1 MAFDARRLLADRVQA
16 KVARGVHEVNRLAK
30 QLEKS
35 GQKVVRLVQGEPDFD
50 TPIHIK
56 KAAEEALAKGMTHY
70 SPVEGLDEVR
80 RAVAEKV
87 QKDLR
92 VNYHPE
98 QEILITEGGTL
109 GLFISIMALINP
121 GDEVLVPEITFGPYL
136 NILGIAQGKPI
147 FIPVKREG
155 EKFSI
160 HWQEVPKLMTPKT
173 KVLILNDPQ
182 NPLGCVMS
190 KQELAMLGE
199 IVLQNDLMV
208 ISDEVYEKL
217 VFDGLPHIS
226 IASLSEDLRERTI
239 IVNSFSKTYAMTG
252 WRIGYNAANPEL
264 TKAMSRIYQGSA
276 RCAAPFTQMA
286 VLAAIRGPQDCVEEM
301 RQEYDERRKTLYNG
315 LKEIEGMITPYPQGA
330 FYIFS
335 DVRAL
340 GMNSWD
346 LTLHILQEGHVVV
359 SPGSYYGP
367 GGEGYLRFSYATP
380 KEDILI
386 GIEGIKKAIKKLKG
400 CSKPRF

>member
-1 MAFDARRLLADRVQA
+1 MELNAKRLLAERIQG
-16 KVARGVHEVNRLAK
+16 KVAKGVHDVNRMAK
-30 QLEKS
+30 QLQRS
-35 GQKVVRLVQGEPDFD
+35 GKKVVRLVQGEPDFD
-50 TPIHIK
+50 TPGHIK

-80 RAVAEKV
+80 QAVSEKIK
-87 QKDLR
+87 KDLG
-92 VNYHPE
+92 VNYDPD

-109 GLFISIMALINP
+109 GLFIALMALINP
-121 GDEVLVPEITFGPYL
+121 GDEVLLPEITFGPYL
-136 NILGIAQGKPI
+136 NMLSIVQGRPI
-147 FIPVKREG
+147 FIPVEQKG
-155 EKFSI
+155 DKFCI
-160 HWQEVPKLMTPKT
+160 HWEKIRRLVTPKT
-173 KVLILNDPQ
+173 KALILNDPQ
-182 NPLGCVMS
+182 NPLGTVMRE
-190 KQELAMLGE
+190 KELAMVGE
-199 IVLQNDLMV
+199 IVLQKDLLV

-217 VFDGLPHIS
+217 VFDGLKHIS
-226 IASLSEDLRERTI
+226 MASLSEELRQRTI

-252 WRIGYNAANPEL
+252 WRIGYTAANPVF
-264 TKAMSRIYQGSA
+264 TKAMSRIYQASA

-286 VLAAIRGPQDCVEEM
+286 VLAALRGPQDCVEEM
-301 RQEYDERRKTLYNG
+301 RRKYDERRKALYKG

-335 DVRAL
+335 DVRAF

-346 LTLHILQEGHVVV
+346 LTLHILKEGHVVV

-386 GIEGIKKAIKKLKG
+386 GIEGIKKALKKL
-400 CSKPRF
+400 R